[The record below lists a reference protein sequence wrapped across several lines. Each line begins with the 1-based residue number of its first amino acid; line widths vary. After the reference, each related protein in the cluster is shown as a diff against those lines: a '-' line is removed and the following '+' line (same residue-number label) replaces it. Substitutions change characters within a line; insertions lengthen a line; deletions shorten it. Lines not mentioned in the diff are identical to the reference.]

1 MKKNNFLIFLV
12 LLAFFSVKAQ
22 VNTYSPYSYFGVGQ
36 LHSLS
41 TTSNIV
47 NGGLGVSTY
56 SLYSLNHVN
65 PASISFLDQTSFEIG
80 SITTFINMSQGNL
93 EQRNFV
99 SSLSNIGLG
108 FPILGSS
115 SSNNQL
121 GLSFALLPYSNVGYN
136 VNTEVLIDDY
146 IGLENYNYNGFGGI
160 NKFIVGSGWR
170 ITNNIAIGA
179 NLNYLFGNISRSTE
193 VYTENSIIQFR
204 ENHFTLIND
213 INFDCGV
220 LFTKSIS
227 DYRINLG
234 FTFSPE
240 RQIKSKTNLFQH
252 TYITSGEFE
261 TFVDTILDVEN
272 TIENMIMPS
281 DYAVGFSI
289 ESSSKWLLG
298 IDYKYTNW
306 EKHGQSLSYNYMSDK
321 NELIIGAKFIP
332 KKTDIY
338 NYFNRVQYSL
348 GVSYESG
355 YLDLLRATNTEGVES
370 NVLTDL
376 ALTFGMALPMN
387 KVYSKANLGFRYGV
401 RKSEN
406 DFLTGDN
413 IDENYL
419 TVYLSMTLNEKWFKK
434 RKIQ

>member
-12 LLAFFSVKAQ
+12 LLAFYSLKAQ

-56 SLYSLNHVN
+56 SLYALNHVN

-80 SITTFINMSQGNL
+80 SITTFTNMSQGDL
-93 EQRNFV
+93 EQKNFV

-108 FPILGSS
+108 FPISGSS
-115 SSNNQL
+115 SSNSQV

-136 VNTEVLIDDY
+136 VNTEVLIDDD
-146 IGLENYNYNGFGGI
+146 IGVENYNYNGFGGV
-160 NKFIVGSGWR
+160 NKFLIGSGWR
-170 ITNNIAIGA
+170 ITNNIAIGV

-193 VYTENSIIQFR
+193 IYTDNSIIQFR
-204 ENHFTLIND
+204 ENNSTFIND
-213 INFDCGV
+213 INFDCGL

-234 FTFSPE
+234 LTFAPE
-240 RQIKSKTNLFQH
+240 RKIKSETNLFQH
-252 TYITSGEFE
+252 TYVTSGEFE
-261 TFVDTILDVEN
+261 SFVDTILYLQNNV
-272 TIENMIMPS
+272 ENMIMPS
-281 DYAVGFSI
+281 EYAIGISI
-289 ESSSKWLLG
+289 ESDSKWLLG

-306 EKHGQSLSYNYMSDK
+306 EKYGQSLSYNYMSDK
-321 NELIIGAKFIP
+321 NELIIGAKLIP
-332 KKTDIY
+332 KKTDIH

-348 GVSYESG
+348 GVSYASG
-355 YLDLLRATNTEGVES
+355 YLDLLRATNTQGIES

-376 ALTFGMALPMN
+376 GLTFGMALPMN
-387 KVYSKANLGFRYGV
+387 KVYSKANLGVRCGFRQA
-401 RKSEN
+401 EN
-406 DFLTGDN
+406 DFINGDN
-413 IDENYL
+413 IDEKYL
-419 TVYLSMTLNEKWFKK
+419 TIYLSMTLNEKWFKK
-434 RKIQ
+434 RKIE